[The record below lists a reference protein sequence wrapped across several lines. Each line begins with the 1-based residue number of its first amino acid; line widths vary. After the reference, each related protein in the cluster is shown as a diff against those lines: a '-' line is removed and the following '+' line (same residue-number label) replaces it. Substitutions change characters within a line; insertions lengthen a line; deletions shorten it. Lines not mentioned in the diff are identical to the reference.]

1 MLRSLSVENFALI
14 HQLKMDFAEGFN
26 ILTGETGAGKSILID
41 AVQAVLGSRT
51 SSDCIRTGT
60 DAAYI
65 EAVFEI
71 NSQLDGVFSSWG
83 WEPEEDGV
91 LIMSRRITKQGK
103 SQCTVNGRAATLSM
117 LRQIGEALLDIHGQH
132 EHQSLLRTE
141 QHGDL
146 LDLFGGSVLLQAK
159 ETVLQ
164 YHQVWKNL
172 TRELQECIGN
182 ERERA
187 QRLDLVRFQHNEI
200 AEAKLKTNEDLS
212 LQEEW
217 KVLANSEKLKSA
229 AESAYEYLYMGWK
242 GQASVI
248 DGLEN
253 VVVRLREITKV
264 DKQME
269 GALSVTESVLYQLQD
284 VSREVADYKE
294 SIEADPQR
302 LQTIHARLDLIE
314 KLKKKYGVTV
324 AEVIEY
330 QSCLIAELDQ
340 LINNEQRAEVLQQEI
355 NIAYE
360 RLAGALERLST
371 LRKTAAVHLVTEL
384 RKELT
389 DLGMKQ
395 AVFDISIEL
404 EDISANGQDRIE
416 FMFSANPGEVPKPL
430 AKIISGGEMSRVMLA
445 LKTVLSNVD
454 RIETVIFDEIDTGI
468 GGGAAQSVAEK
479 MAQIACNK
487 QVLCITHLPQIA
499 CMADK
504 HFFICKKVEG
514 DRTYTEVNALDIQ
527 EQKAEIARM
536 LGGMYLTDTTL
547 KHAAEMLDLAKKQK
561 KLWKK

>member
-269 GALSVTESVLYQLQD
+269 GALSITESVLYQLQD

-371 LRKTAAVHLVTEL
+371 LRKTAAVHLVAEL

-395 AVFDISIEL
+395 AVFNISIEL

-514 DRTYTEVNALDIQ
+514 DRTYTEVTALDIQ